1 MSVQK
6 SMKQFSNSL
15 GFKILLI
22 FILGFLLLIPMAFIS
37 GIVKDRKNY
46 QSEAIESIID
56 PIGGTLT
63 IDGILL
69 VKPYAAPQINTS
81 EDGKTSTYYTQE
93 YEFFMPKNYNIDGDI
108 EMNTLSR
115 GIFKV
120 PVFSS
125 ELKVKG
131 DFEKPDPNSRRRY
144 SDETFIIVLTGN
156 NKSFTK
162 MPDIKI
168 NGTSLEQYES
178 GISLGLP
185 DSKDAFVFIL
195 PEMYANSDFEYDATF
210 TVQGGSSMSI
220 KPLKS
225 QNNFTLKSSWA
236 DPSFSGGWIPT
247 KRNVTKDGFDAE
259 WSIPDFH
266 ISLNKSWTTET
277 HTYSEDSTED
287 YAKDF
292 ITTSFLLLNDNYQ
305 KTTRS
310 MKYALLFI
318 FIPFFALLLCE
329 ILGKKVL
336 HIIQY
341 TLIGFANVLF
351 FLLLL
356 SISEHLLFN
365 ISYLIGVIMVTAT
378 VSLYTGYIM
387 NSIKIGFAVAIVQ
400 ASAYIFLFGI
410 LQLTD
415 YSLLV
420 GTLGLFFAV
429 ALAMYLT
436 RNIDWSTP
444 LSKE

>member
-1 MSVQK
+1 MSIQK
-6 SMKQFSNSL
+6 NIKQFSNSL

-22 FILGFLLLIPMAFIS
+22 FILGLLLLIPMSFIS
-37 GIVKDRKNY
+37 GIVKDRKSY
-46 QSEAIESIID
+46 QSRAIESIIN
-56 PIGGTLT
+56 PIGGVLT
-63 IDGILL
+63 IDGVFM
-69 VKPYAAPQINTS
+69 VKPYTATRIS
-81 EDGKTSTYYTQE
+81 KDEDGKSSTYYTQE
-93 YEFFMPKNYNIDGDI
+93 YEFFMPENYNVDGDI
-108 EMNTLSR
+108 DINTLSR

-125 ELKVKG
+125 LLKVKG
-131 DFEKPDPNSRRRY
+131 DFEKPDSNLRRQY
-144 SDETFIIVLTGN
+144 SSETFIVVLTGN

-162 MPDIKI
+162 IPDIKI
-168 NGTSLEQYES
+168 DGTSLEQYES
-178 GISLGLP
+178 GISLGFP
-185 DSKDAFVFIL
+185 SSKDTFIFIL
-195 PEMYANSDFEYDATF
+195 PTMYANSEFEYDATF
-210 TVQGGSSMSI
+210 AVQGGSSVSI

-225 QNNFTLKSSWA
+225 QNNFTLRSSWA

-247 KRNVTKDGFDAE
+247 KRNITKDGFDAE

-266 ISLNKSWTTET
+266 ISLNKSWTTES
-277 HTYSEDSTED
+277 HSYSEDYSE
-287 YAKDF
+287 DF

-310 MKYALLFI
+310 MKYAILFI

-356 SISEHLLFN
+356 SISEHLSFN
-365 ISYLIGVIMVTAT
+365 TSYFIGVIMVTAT

-387 NSIKIGFAVAIVQ
+387 NSTKIGFAVAIVQ

-429 ALAMYLT
+429 SLAMYLT

>member
-1 MSVQK
+1 MSIK
-6 SMKQFSNSL
+6 KNMKQFSNSL

-22 FILGFLLLIPMAFIS
+22 FILGLLLLIPMAFIS

-56 PIGGTLT
+56 PIGGVLT
-63 IDGILL
+63 IDGVFIL
-69 VKPYAAPQINTS
+69 KPYIATRIS
-81 EDGKTSTYYTQE
+81 KDEDGKSSTYYTQE
-93 YEFFMPKNYNIDGDI
+93 YEFFMPENYNVDGDI

-131 DFEKPDPNSRRRY
+131 NFEKPDSNSGRQY
-144 SDETFIIVLTGN
+144 SSETFVIILTGN

-162 MPDIKI
+162 IPDIKI
-168 NGTSLEQYES
+168 NGTSLKQYES
-178 GISLGLP
+178 GISLVYP
-185 DSKDAFVFIL
+185 NSKDAFIFIL
-195 PEMYANSDFEYDATF
+195 PETYANSEFEYDATF
-210 TVQGGSSMSI
+210 TVQGGSSISI

-247 KRNVTKDGFDAE
+247 KRNITKDGFDAE

-266 ISLNKSWTTET
+266 ISLNKSWTTESRS
-277 HTYSEDSTED
+277 YPED
-287 YAKDF
+287 YTKDF

-356 SISEHLLFN
+356 SISEHLSFN
-365 ISYLIGVIMVTAT
+365 ISYFIGVIMVTAT

-387 NSIKIGFAVAIVQ
+387 NSPKIGFAVAIVQ

>member
-1 MSVQK
+1 MSIK
-6 SMKQFSNSL
+6 NNIKLFSNSL
-15 GFKILLI
+15 GFKIMAI
-22 FILGFLLLIPMAFIS
+22 FILGLLLLVPMAFIS
-37 GIVKDRKNY
+37 SVVGDRKSY
-46 QSEAIESIID
+46 QAEAIESIID

-63 IDGILL
+63 LDGILM
-69 VKPYAAPQINTS
+69 VKPYRARQVSTND
-81 EDGKTSTYYTQE
+81 DGKTSIYYSQE
-93 YEFFMPKNYNIDGDI
+93 YRFIMPENYSVDGDI
-108 EMNTLSR
+108 DMNTLSR

-125 ELKVKG
+125 ELKIKG
-131 DFEKPDPNSRRRY
+131 DFEKYETGNPTQNATY
-144 SDETFIIVLTGN
+144 SGDTFIVVIMGN

-162 MPDIKI
+162 VPDIKV
-168 NGTSLEQYES
+168 NGTSLEQYENTAS
-178 GISLGLP
+178 FRIPS
-185 DSKDAFVFIL
+185 SKDMFVFVL
-195 PEMYANSDFEYDATF
+195 PQEYARNGFEYNATF
-210 TVQGGSSMSI
+210 GVQGGSSVSI

-225 QNNFTLKSSWA
+225 QNTFILKSSWA

-247 KRNVTKDGFDAE
+247 KRDVTKDGFNAE
-259 WSIPDFH
+259 WNIPDFH

-277 HTYSEDSTED
+277 HSYSEGYSE
-287 YAKDF
+287 DF

-329 ILGKKVL
+329 LLGKKVL

-341 TLIGFANVLF
+341 ALIGFANVLF

-356 SISEHLLFN
+356 SISEHLSFN
-365 ISYLIGVIMVTAT
+365 ISYFIAAIMVATT
-378 VSLYTGYIM
+378 VSLYAGYIIH
-387 NSIKIGFAVAIVQ
+387 SVKLGIIIAITQ
-400 ASAYIFLFGI
+400 YFAYIFLFGI

-420 GTLGLFFAV
+420 GTLGLFFVV

>member
-1 MSVQK
+1 MSIQK
-6 SMKQFSNSL
+6 NMKVFSNSF
-15 GFKILLI
+15 GFKIMMI
-22 FILGFLLLIPMAFIS
+22 FILGLILLVPMAFIS
-37 GIVKDRKNY
+37 SVVSDRKNY
-46 QSEAIESIID
+46 QAEAIDSIIE

-63 IDGILL
+63 IDGILM
-69 VKPYAAPQINTS
+69 VKPYTARHKTISDN
-81 EDGKTSTYYTQE
+81 GKTSFYDTQE
-93 YEFFMPKNYNIDGDI
+93 YQFISPQNYSVEGDI
-108 EMNTLSR
+108 DMNTLSR

-131 DFEKPDPNSRRRY
+131 DFEQYETRNTNPAITY
-144 SDETFIIVLTGN
+144 SGETFIIVLTGN

-162 MPDIKI
+162 IPDIKVK
-168 NGTSLEQYES
+168 GTSLEQHENPAS
-178 GISLGLP
+178 FGIPS
-185 DSKDAFVFIL
+185 SKDMFVFVL
-195 PEMYANSDFEYDATF
+195 PERYLSSGFEYDATF
-210 TVQGGSSMSI
+210 NVQGGSSVSI

-225 QNNFTLKSSWA
+225 QNTFILKSSWA

-247 KRNVTKDGFDAE
+247 KRDVTKDGFNAE
-259 WSIPDFH
+259 WNIPDFH
-266 ISLNKSWTTET
+266 ISLNKSWTTENYT
-277 HTYSEDSTED
+277 YPESYSE
-287 YAKDF
+287 DF

-329 ILGKKVL
+329 LLGKKVL

-341 TLIGFANVLF
+341 ALIGFANVLF

-356 SISEHLLFN
+356 SISEHLSFN
-365 ISYLIGVIMVTAT
+365 ISYFIATSMVATT
-378 VSLYTGYIM
+378 VSLYAGYIIH
-387 NSIKIGFAVAIVQ
+387 SIKLGIIIAITQ
-400 ASAYIFLFGI
+400 YSAYIFLFGI

-420 GTLGLFFAV
+420 GTLGLFFVV